1 MKKRI
6 FCIFVGVMLLL
17 TQISF
22 AQEAVEPTQDENGYY
37 LLDSAEDLFWFAD
50 FVAETAENDAK
61 TATENGTAITRT
73 LVKGKLTA
81 NIDLNPGLS
90 VSYNEETGEVT
101 LAKGEKSYTMETGLK
116 GTTIGKFTDS
126 DGNTFSS
133 DDVEKALE
141 IKKWTPIGTNNFPF
155 VGYFDGNGHTV
166 DGLYI
171 NEHTPRGDDSELRN
185 DVGFFGN
192 TNTNTTTGDYQLPNN
207 YTIKNFSIGQH
218 SLVVGY
224 DEKSENNTA
233 LYQSVGA
240 IAGNT
245 NRDGIYKC
253 ENNAIVVGMGCYYFN
268 YAHTGGLVGTA
279 GGAVNECINK
289 GTVISPNVAGGIV
302 GWKWTYSQTNYSYEA
317 DSKIYKCIN
326 YGKVLADTNNA
337 DSKAGGITA
346 GAGYSS
352 SNKYINGGYIE
363 GCCNKG
369 DVSGYKSAGIV
380 AFATYYTYIY
390 RCSNFG
396 NISAPYIAGGIVGLM
411 DYYLAGAKICLCYN
425 AGKIHEIRCFRRY
438 RYIHISV
445 GRLFLLSDRH
455 LYFGFVFL
463 QRQRYL
469 SRYRQRSCSDKC
481 NGNR

>member
-22 AQEAVEPTQDENGYY
+22 AQEAVVPTQDDDGYY
-37 LLDSAEDLFWFAD
+37 LLDSAEDLFWFAK
-50 FVAETAENDAK
+50 FVAETAESDAEK
-61 TATENGTAITRT
+61 ANENGTAITRT

-90 VSYNEETGEVT
+90 VSYNEETGKVT
-101 LAKGEKSYTMETGLK
+101 LAKGGISYTMGTGLK

-126 DGNTFSS
+126 DGNTVSS
-133 DDVEKALE
+133 DYVENALE

-155 VGYFDGNGHTV
+155 VGYFDGNGYTV

-192 TNTNTTTGDYQLPNN
+192 TNTNATTNGYQLPDN

-253 ENNAIVVGMGCYYFN
+253 ENNSIVVGMGCCSFDKVYG
-268 YAHTGGLVGTA
+268 HTGGLVGTA

-302 GWKWTYSQTNYSYEA
+302 GWKWTYSQTDYSYEA
-317 DSKIYKCIN
+317 DAKIYKCIN
-326 YGKVLADTNNA
+326 YGNVLANTNKTK
-337 DSKAGGITA
+337 DKESMAGG
-346 GAGYSS
+346 G
-352 SNKYINGGYIE
+352 
-363 GCCNKG
+363 
-369 DVSGYKSAGIV
+369 
-380 AFATYYTYIY
+380 
-390 RCSNFG
+390 
-396 NISAPYIAGGIVGLM
+396 
-411 DYYLAGAKICLCYN
+411 
-425 AGKIHEIRCFRRY
+425 
-438 RYIHISV
+438 
-445 GRLFLLSDRH
+445 
-455 LYFGFVFL
+455 
-463 QRQRYL
+463 
-469 SRYRQRSCSDKC
+469 
-481 NGNR
+481 